1 MSEVDAVAAVLWV
14 GVTLYA
20 VFGGADFG
28 AGLWDLLAARERDA
42 TRPRALMD
50 RAVAPVWEANHVW
63 LIFCLVVL
71 WTGFP
76 EAFAAV
82 MTTLFIPLTLAVV
95 GIVLRGSGFALRKP
109 ARGLLGGGLY
119 EALFSVSS
127 VVTPFFMGT
136 VVGAI
141 ASGRVPADGGGD
153 QLSAW
158 LNLTSVAIGLLFV
171 ASCAYIAA
179 VFLVYDARR
188 AGAPDLVRYFT
199 RRAFAAGAV
208 AGALAIA
215 GLVAVR
221 EDARPIFDALFDEG
235 LPAVGVSVVCGT
247 AALILLA
254 RGARRGIRPMAVLAV
269 AAVIWGWGLAQY
281 PDLLPGSLTLSE
293 AAAPDQT
300 LITLLVV
307 FGAALLIVVPALAL
321 LYSLHQRSLLE
332 GEGEIGSRS

>member
-1 MSEVDAVAAVLWV
+1 VLWV

-28 AGLWDLLAARERDA
+28 AGFWDLLAARERDA

-82 MTTLFIPLTLAVV
+82 MTTLFVPLTLAAV
-95 GIVLRGSGFALRKP
+95 GIVLRGTGFALRKP
-109 ARGLLGGGLY
+109 AASLLGGGVY
-119 EALFSVSS
+119 ETLFSVSS

-141 ASGRVPADGGGD
+141 VSGRVPAEGGGD
-153 QLSAW
+153 QLTTW

-188 AGAPDLVRYFT
+188 ARQPDLVRYFT
-199 RRAFAAGAV
+199 RRAFVAGAA
-208 AGALAIA
+208 AGALAVA
-215 GLVAVR
+215 GLVCRADLGLGSGPVSR
-221 EDARPIFDALFDEG
+221 PAARLADALRGGGTGADHDH
-235 LPAVGVSVVCGT
+235 PAGRLRRRPADRRPRPGP
-247 AALILLA
+247 ALLA
-254 RGARRGIRPMAVLAV
+254 APAQPAGKRGRDRIAIVTPARITIAIG
-269 AAVIWGWGLAQY
+269 AVI
-281 PDLLPGSLTLSE
+281 
-293 AAAPDQT
+293 
-300 LITLLVV
+300 LVV
-307 FGAALLIVVPALAL
+307 VVLLLTGVIGGDDEEEETEIAPVEISAGALA
-321 LYSLHQRSLLE
+321 
-332 GEGEIGSRS
+332 